1 MKKGLWRS
9 SLVSLTM
16 LTSLSGP
23 VLVSFGSTALAD
35 SNGNQSVYVVSGDNG
50 LSASVGSNY
59 TNSSRPALDRA
70 YRALGDPS
78 KVGDSINQQ
87 TDLKQIKQ
95 TARQSLSAYGQ
106 KANDYLNDQNLSD
119 HVKAQLQSQLKQVL
133 TIADSNLDQA
143 KSLGQIEVALH
154 TGAYGVLATA
164 SATTVS
170 QAKSDINA
178 AQVAESA
185 AGNHSLAM
193 ATSNDQ
199 KDATGLIQASKPD
212 QSIDTDNTDNQSND
226 QITKAYQQ
234 FLNQMSQKLDQ
245 YLSDNN
251 SNNNNS
257 NSNRAGS
264 SSSSSSIGQSDT
276 GTDNQSGDQT
286 ENSNSLDDN
295 GEQPG
300 KGKNFDSV
308 QSMIQYLNSQHGSN
322 KLNSVR
328 GATVET
334 TIKMTHKA
342 EGDYKTIF
350 ADNDGT
356 LFLSK
361 TGYNNIKPRQKV
373 KVTIDSVSE
382 GSANS
387 PLGES
392 VGWYDYTVTFSDLNI
407 INESVNGNKQ
417 SVNGN
422 NGGQAGNNSGNV
434 PGQNGQ
440 SGNNV
445 GSQTGNNGNAPTGS
459 TIPQTGQSKFNSWIS
474 GLGLSLAGL
483 LGVGVSRQR
492 KKHQ

>member
-16 LTSLSGP
+16 LASLSGQ

-35 SNGNQSVYVVSGDNG
+35 SNVNQAVYVVSGDNG

-78 KVGDSINQQ
+78 KVGESINQQ

-106 KANDYLNDQNLSD
+106 KANDYLTDQNLSD
-119 HVKAQLQSQLKQVL
+119 HAKSQLQSQLKQVL

-154 TGAYGVLATA
+154 AGAYGVLATA

-170 QAKSDINA
+170 QAKSDTNA
-178 AQVAESA
+178 SQIAESA
-185 AGNHSLAM
+185 VGDHSSAM

-199 KDATGLIQASKPD
+199 KDSTSLIQASKPD
-212 QSIDTDNTDNQSND
+212 QSMDVDNINNQSND

-234 FLNQMSQKLDQ
+234 FLNQMSQKLYQ
-245 YLSDNN
+245 YL
-251 SNNNNS
+251 NNNDS
-257 NSNRAGS
+257 SSNRAGS
-264 SSSSSSIGQSDT
+264 SSSSSSIGQNNT
-276 GTDNQSGDQT
+276 GTVNQSGDQT
-286 ENSNSLDDN
+286 ENSNSSDDN
-295 GEQPG
+295 GDQPG

-361 TGYNNIKPRQKV
+361 TGYNNIKPGQKV
-373 KVTIDSVSE
+373 KATIDSVSE

-392 VGWYDYTVTFSDLNI
+392 VGWYDYTVIFSDLNI
-407 INESVNGNKQ
+407 VNESGDGNKQ

-422 NGGQAGNNSGNV
+422 NVDQAGNNGGNA

-440 SGNNV
+440 LGNNA
-445 GSQTGNNGNAPTGS
+445 GGQIGNNGNAPTGS
-459 TIPQTGQSKFNSWIS
+459 TIPQTGQSKLNSWIS

-483 LGVGVSRQR
+483 LGFGVSRQR
-492 KKHQ
+492 KEH

>member
-9 SLVSLTM
+9 SLISLTM
-16 LTSLSGP
+16 LASLSGP

-35 SNGNQSVYVVSGDNG
+35 SNVNQAVYVVSGDNG

-119 HVKAQLQSQLKQVL
+119 HAKAQLQSQLKQVL

-143 KSLGQIEVALH
+143 KLLGQIEVALH

-170 QAKSDINA
+170 QAKSDTNA
-178 AQVAESA
+178 AQVAESV
-185 AGNHSLAM
+185 AGNHSSAM

-226 QITKAYQQ
+226 QITKEYQQ

-251 SNNNNS
+251 SNN
-257 NSNRAGS
+257 SNRAGS
-264 SSSSSSIGQSDT
+264 SSSSSSIGQSNT

-286 ENSNSLDDN
+286 ENSNSSDDN

-361 TGYNNIKPRQKV
+361 TGYNNIKPGQKV

-422 NGGQAGNNSGNV
+422 NGGNV

-440 SGNNV
+440 LGNNV

-492 KKHQ
+492 KEH

>member
-16 LTSLSGP
+16 LASLSGP

-35 SNGNQSVYVVSGDNG
+35 SNGNQAVYVVSGDNG

-59 TNSSRPALDRA
+59 TNSLRPALDRA

-119 HVKAQLQSQLKQVL
+119 HAKAQLQSQLKQVL
-133 TIADSNLDQA
+133 TVADSNLDQA
-143 KSLGQIEVALH
+143 KSLDQIEVALH
-154 TGAYGVLATA
+154 IGAYGVLATA

-170 QAKSDINA
+170 QAKSDTNA
-178 AQVAESA
+178 AQVAESTV
-185 AGNHSLAM
+185 GNHSLAM

-199 KDATGLIQASKPD
+199 KDATSLIQASKPD
-212 QSIDTDNTDNQSND
+212 QSIDADNTDNQSND
-226 QITKAYQQ
+226 QITKEYQQ

-245 YLSDNN
+245 YFSD
-251 SNNNNS
+251 NNS

-264 SSSSSSIGQSDT
+264 SSSSSSIGQSNI
-276 GTDNQSGDQT
+276 GTDSQSGDQT
-286 ENSNSLDDN
+286 ENSNSSDDN

-322 KLNSVR
+322 KLDSVR

-334 TIKMTHKA
+334 TIKMTHKG

-361 TGYNNIKPRQKV
+361 TGYNNIKPGQKV
-373 KVTIDSVSE
+373 KATIDSVSE

-387 PLGES
+387 LLGES
-392 VGWYDYTVTFSDLNI
+392 VGWYDYTVIFSDLNI
-407 INESVNGNKQ
+407 VNESGDGSKQ
-417 SVNGN
+417 SSNGN
-422 NGGQAGNNSGNV
+422 NGGNA

-440 SGNNV
+440 LGNNA
-445 GSQTGNNGNAPTGS
+445 GGHIGNNGNAPTGS
-459 TIPQTGQSKFNSWIS
+459 TIPQTGQSKLNSWIS

-483 LGVGVSRQR
+483 LGIGVSRQR
-492 KKHQ
+492 KEY